1 MNAAEQ
7 AALKAAVAVSPRTVD
22 VPAAT
27 WSWKSVRQFVQQ
39 RFGKRVSAR
48 SCLRYLHRL
57 GFVWKRPKRLLLK
70 ADATKRAAFVEAY
83 RALLADAA
91 RRGARIFFV
100 DEAHFRADGD
110 LRGMWVQRGEEALVG
125 STSPKYGEKASY
137 YAAVCLETGEV
148 SAAQLE
154 DTSSAAT
161 SVVFLKGLREE
172 YNGELIVIWDNAP
185 AHHGDELRAYLRTP
199 NLQLRLVAL
208 PAYSPDYNPTEALW
222 KWLRDEVTAN
232 TCFGTAAKVA
242 AAVWEFLVGLNDR
255 AAEVKQRC
263 RSELQTAAFPE
274 TSRHPARRTRRLE
287 LRRERTLQAAL
298 AM

>member
-1 MNAAEQ
+1 MQAPPREAEI
-7 AALKAAVAVSPRTVD
+7 A
-22 VPAAT
+22 AAT

-39 RFGKRVSAR
+39 RCGKRLSAR

-70 ADATKRAAFVEAY
+70 ADAKKRAAFVEAY
-83 RALLADAA
+83 QALVAGATS
-91 RRGARIFFV
+91 RGARIFFV

-110 LRGMWVQRGEEALVG
+110 LRGMWVQRGEEALVD

-137 YAAVCLETGEV
+137 YAAVCVETGAV
-148 SAAQLE
+148 SAAQLQ
-154 DTSSAAT
+154 DTSSAVT
-161 SVVFLKGLREE
+161 SVAFLKGLREE
-172 YNGELIVIWDNAP
+172 YSGELIVIWDNAP
-185 AHHGDELRAYLRTP
+185 AHHGDALREYLRTP
-199 NLQLRLVAL
+199 DLGLRLVAL
-208 PAYSPDYNPTEALW
+208 PAYSPDYNPVEELW

-242 AAVWEFLVGLNDR
+242 EAVWDFLLGLNDR
-255 AAEVKQRC
+255 ADEVKQRC

-287 LRRERTLQAAL
+287 QRRERTLPPAL

>member
-1 MNAAEQ
+1 M
-7 AALKAAVAVSPRTVD
+7 
-22 VPAAT
+22 
-27 WSWKSVRQFVQQ
+27 RQFVQQ
-39 RFGKRVSAR
+39 RCGKRVSAR

-70 ADATKRAAFVEAY
+70 ADVAKRAAFVEQY
-83 RALLADAA
+83 RALVADAA
-91 RRGARIFFV
+91 RRGARIFFA

-110 LRGMWVQRGEEALVG
+110 LRGMWVQRGDEALVD

-148 SAAQLE
+148 SAAQLQ

-161 SVVFLKGLREE
+161 SVVFLQGLREE
-172 YNGELIVIWDNAP
+172 YEGELIVIWDNAP
-185 AHHGDELRAYLRTP
+185 AHHGDALREYLRTP
-199 NLQLRLVAL
+199 DLGLRLIAL
-208 PAYSPDYNPTEALW
+208 PAYSPDYNPVEELW
-222 KWLRDEVTAN
+222 KWLRDDVTAN

-242 AAVWEFLVGLNDR
+242 AAVWEFLLSLNER
-255 AAEVKQRC
+255 GAEVQQRC

-287 LRRERTLQAAL
+287 LRRERIMQAAL
-298 AM
+298 AV